1 MGPRTEPVRLGV
13 IGVAGIGLAHLFAGS
28 MLDEYELAAVCDIAA
43 EPRDKA
49 AADFGA
55 TGFADA
61 ADLFSSGAVDAV
73 VIATP
78 PVTHEPLVRDA
89 LAAGLHIY
97 CEKPVT
103 PTASAGRALD
113 ELAREADRVVQ
124 VGFQHRFQRSA
135 RAAHDILEANEI
147 GDLFRVE
154 LTATNWFR
162 SQQYFASAPWR
173 GTWRASGGGV
183 LMSQAVHQIDT
194 LVWLAGLPST
204 VSAWARRSRHD
215 VQVEDDVLAMLEYPN
230 GARGTLV
237 ASTTDP
243 VGRDVIT
250 LHGERGSLVVEGFR
264 LRRARFGD
272 GSQGAQ
278 QLTDQSTEDFDD
290 VPVEWADVV
299 EPGGRSEYFDLT
311 LDCHRDFVEAIRTTG
326 QPVNPPAESSRA
338 VELINALYL
347 SAVRG
352 APVDLPI
359 DAQEYDTVFDEL
371 STGSLVLPAR
381 PR

>member
-1 MGPRTEPVRLGV
+1 VRLGV

-28 MLDEYELAAVCDIAA
+28 SLERYELAAVCDIADA
-43 EPRDKA
+43 AREKA

-55 TGFADA
+55 AAFADA

-73 VIATP
+73 VVATP
-78 PVTHEPLVRDA
+78 PATHEPLVHGA
-89 LAAGLHIY
+89 LDAGLHVY
-97 CEKPVT
+97 CEKPVA

-113 ELAREADRVVQ
+113 DRARAAGRVVQ

-135 RAAHDILEANEI
+135 VAARELLEAGEI
-147 GDLFRVE
+147 GALFRID

-162 SQQYFASAPWR
+162 SQQYFRSAPWR

-194 LVWLAGLPST
+194 LVSLAGLPST

-215 VQVEDDVLAMLEYPN
+215 AQVEDDVLAMLEYPS

-243 VGRDVIT
+243 VGRDSIT
-250 LHGERGSLVVEGFR
+250 LHGERGSLAIEGFR
-264 LRRARFGD
+264 LRRATFGD
-272 GSQGAQ
+272 GSRGAQ
-278 QLTDQSTEDFDD
+278 QLCDESTEDFDD
-290 VPVEWADVV
+290 IRAQWIDVV
-299 EPGGRSEYFDLT
+299 EPGGGSEYFDLT
-311 LDCHRDFVEAIRTTG
+311 LDCHRDFLEAIHTG
-326 QPVNPPAESSRA
+326 RPPVNPPAEASRA

-359 DAQEYDTVFDEL
+359 DAHEYDTVFDGL
-371 STGSLVLPAR
+371 STGSVELPVR

>member
-1 MGPRTEPVRLGV
+1 M

-28 MLDEYELAAVCDIAA
+28 MLDEYELAAVCDIDDA
-43 EPRDKA
+43 PREKA
-49 AADFGA
+49 AADFDA
-55 TGFADA
+55 AAFADA
-61 ADLFSSGAVDAV
+61 SELFSSGAVDAV
-73 VIATP
+73 VVATP
-78 PVTHEPLVRDA
+78 PTTHEPLVREA
-89 LAAGLHIY
+89 LAAGLHVY

-113 ELAREADRVVQ
+113 DLARAADRVVQ

-135 RAAHDILEANEI
+135 RVAHELIDAGEI

-154 LTATNWFR
+154 LNATNWFR
-162 SQQYFASAPWR
+162 SQRYFDSAPWR
-173 GTWRASGGGV
+173 GTWRAAGGGV
-183 LMSQAVHQIDT
+183 LMSQAVHQIDS

-215 VQVEDDVLAMLEYPN
+215 VQIEDDVVAMLEFPN

-243 VGRDVIT
+243 VGRDAIT
-250 LHGERGSLVVEGFR
+250 LHGERGSLEIEGFR
-264 LRRARFGD
+264 LRRATFGD

-278 QLTDQSTEDFDD
+278 QLTDESTEDFDD
-290 VPVEWADVV
+290 VGVEWADVV

-311 LDCHRDFVEAIRTTG
+311 LDCHRDFVEAIHAGRD
-326 QPVNPPAESSRA
+326 PVNTPAEAGRA

-359 DAQEYDTVFDEL
+359 DAREYDAVLDDL
-371 STGSLVLPAR
+371 STGGIVLPTR